1 VRFARS
7 RQLCPDSGDTKATGD
22 SDGRTARIWPWLAA
36 VIRRHRH
43 VRLNVFSDLGGAG
56 VSVVNGVIVKVRK
69 GVGTYDGDELAARS
83 AFQRGFLTTLR
94 QHPDLGAAALY
105 PFLVS
110 T

>member
-1 VRFARS
+1 VTRKPQATLTDGLRG
-7 RQLCPDSGDTKATGD
+7 SGPG
-22 SDGRTARIWPWLAA
+22 WLPF
-36 VIRRHRH
+36 RH

-69 GVGTYDGDELAARS
+69 GVGTYDGDELAARA

-94 QHPDLGAAALY
+94 QHPDLGATALY